1 MIIAREMSMALFR
14 IHFATDAHGS
24 TETWK
29 KFVNSASLYK
39 TNISIMGGD
48 LTGKAI
54 VPIIEHSNGKYRC
67 SYLGMQ
73 FELDSEEKLKDLER
87 TIALTGYYGYRTTQG
102 EMEDLEANP
111 KKMDDV
117 FLRLMMDRIKEWM
130 DYADE
135 KLRGTDRQCFVCPG
149 NDDRWEIDPIIDG
162 AKFVVNVSDKIVEM
176 NPYHELLS
184 MPWSNPTPW
193 NTHKELSEE
202 EYAKKIG
209 ELVAKVKD
217 MSQCV
222 WNIHVPPY
230 GSGLDDAP
238 VLDKDL
244 KVMDAGQSRAPVGS
258 TAVRD
263 AVMKYQPL
271 VGLFGHI
278 HESRSFRKLGKT
290 LCLNPGS
297 SYGEGILQGVL
308 VNIDEKGLKS
318 YVGVVG

>member
-1 MIIAREMSMALFR
+1 MALFR

-67 SYLGMQ
+67 SYLGKQ

-87 TIALTGYYGYRTTQG
+87 TIALTGYYGYPTTQS
-102 EMEDLEANP
+102 EMEELEANP
-111 KKMDDV
+111 NKMDDV
-117 FLRLMMDRIKEWM
+117 FLRLMMDRVKEWM
-130 DYADE
+130 NYADE

-149 NDDRWEIDPIIDG
+149 NDDRWEIDPIIDETEC
-162 AKFVVNVSDKIVEM
+162 VVNVSDKIVEM

-209 ELVAKVKD
+209 ELAAKVKD